1 MPNNKPVKYV
11 PASPN
16 YEAFFQNG
24 LSSEGEDLYMYEKD
38 NHDQD
43 SHGGPDEQR
52 RPAKPR
58 SLTAV
63 VWDKTKYEGTPLQL
77 EDERLGSVVKWIK
90 AHNLTIVKLDSIKK
104 VGSFALSQIFHVLT
118 EIW

>member
-1 MPNNKPVKYV
+1 MPTNKPVKYV

-43 SHGGPDEQR
+43 SGGQDEQR
-52 RPAKPR
+52 RPAK
-58 SLTAV
+58 
-63 VWDKTKYEGTPLQL
+63 LQTL
-77 EDERLGSVVKWIK
+77 FEDAQEESDSSDAEVLKQSALLLLAPEASSRQQSQLIQLQSTSVEPNDEEKICS
-90 AHNLTIVKLDSIKK
+90 NDD
-104 VGSFALSQIFHVLT
+104 
-118 EIW
+118 